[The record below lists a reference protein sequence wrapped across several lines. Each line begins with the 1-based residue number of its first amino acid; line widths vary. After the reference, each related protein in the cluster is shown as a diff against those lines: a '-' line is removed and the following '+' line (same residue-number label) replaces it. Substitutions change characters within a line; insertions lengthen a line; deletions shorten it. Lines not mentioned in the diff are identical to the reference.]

1 MRQLPIALLV
11 GMFAFAAAAQERPAF
26 EAVRAASPPVIDG
39 VLDEGAW
46 AGAPEITGFTQRD
59 PEEGKPATQQT
70 RLKVLY
76 DDDAIYFGAFM
87 EDSGEVRTLLAR
99 RDSDPNSGDYIR
111 ISIDSQHDRLSG
123 AAFVV
128 NPSNVQMDMILYN
141 DIYDDISWDAV
152 WDSETKITEKGWVAE
167 MRIPL
172 SQLRFPDRQVHT
184 WGLNVSRWQ
193 VDLV

>member
-111 ISIDSQHDRLSG
+111 ISIDSQHDRLNG
-123 AAFVV
+123 AAFVARL
-128 NPSNVQMDMILYN
+128 DMGVALYADTHQLPIQSGGAQHLSIN
-141 DIYDDISWDAV
+141 AGVAHANRLY
-152 WDSETKITEKGWVAE
+152 WVFG
-167 MRIPL
+167 
-172 SQLRFPDRQVHT
+172 SVT
-184 WGLNVSRWQ
+184 V
-193 VDLV
+193 